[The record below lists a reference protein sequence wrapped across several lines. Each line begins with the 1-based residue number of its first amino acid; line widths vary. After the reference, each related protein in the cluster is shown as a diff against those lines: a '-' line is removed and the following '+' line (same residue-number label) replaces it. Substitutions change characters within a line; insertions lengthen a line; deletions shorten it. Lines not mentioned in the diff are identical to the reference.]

1 MAGACGLCG
10 TWRRSCGDGGAFMT
24 GVSSFGCGDSQND
37 ALKEGNPIGLPARHG
52 NPTEAD
58 STIVFAA
65 LAVSLTA
72 AGSNPA
78 GTWC

>member
-1 MAGACGLCG
+1 
-10 TWRRSCGDGGAFMT
+10 MT
-24 GVSSFGCGDSQND
+24 GRSSFGCGDSQND

>member
-1 MAGACGLCG
+1 MAIVRL
-10 TWRRSCGDGGAFMT
+10 RRRVHDRASQA
-24 GVSSFGCGDSQND
+24 FGCGDSQND

-52 NPTEAD
+52 NPTEAH